1 MALFST
7 HFVSESLQLRT
18 SLQVFV
24 PDQIDTEKPMRLLY
38 LLHGLSDDDTAWLTN
53 TSLVRYA
60 ENRNIAIV
68 MPQVHR
74 SFYTD
79 MHVGNRY
86 WTFLSEELP
95 SLIHSWFKLPTEP
108 ENTYVA
114 GLSMGGYGAFKW
126 ALHYSEKFAGMASLS
141 GALDIVAL
149 REARPEGESEMQA
162 TFGDIETHRGSDNDL
177 LALLDKVTAKPRVL
191 QLCGTEDFLYDNNLG
206 FKSRIE
212 QTDLPY
218 TYQESPGEHNWEYW
232 DREIQTVLN
241 WIDRKGDFA

>member
-7 HFVSESLQLRT
+7 HFVSASLQLRT
-18 SLQVFV
+18 SLQVFI

-79 MHVGNRY
+79 MQVGNRY

-95 SLIHSWFKLPTEP
+95 NLIHSWFKLPTEP

-126 ALHYSEKFAGMASLS
+126 ALHYPEKFAGMASLS

-149 REARPEGESEMQA
+149 REARPEGEAEMQA
-162 TFGDIETHRGSDNDL
+162 TFGDIETHRDSDNDL
-177 LALLDKVTAKPRVL
+177 LALLDEVTAKPRVL

-241 WIDRKGDFA
+241 WIDQKGDFA

>member
-7 HFVSESLQLRT
+7 HFVSASLQLRT
-18 SLQVFV
+18 SLQVFI

-126 ALHYSEKFAGMASLS
+126 ALHYPEKFAGMASLS

-149 REARPEGESEMQA
+149 REARPEGEAEMQA

>member
-7 HFVSESLQLRT
+7 HFVSASLQLRT
-18 SLQVFV
+18 SLQVFI

-126 ALHYSEKFAGMASLS
+126 ALHYPEKFAGMASLS

-149 REARPEGESEMQA
+149 REARPEGEAEMQA

-177 LALLDKVTAKPRVL
+177 LALLDEVTAKPRVL

-212 QTDLPY
+212 QTALPY

>member
-232 DREIQTVLN
+232 NREIQTVLN

>member
-1 MALFST
+1 MAIFST
-7 HFVSESLQLRT
+7 HFASQSLQLKT
-18 SLQVFV
+18 SLQVFI
-24 PDQIDTEKPMRLLY
+24 PDIIDTDKPMRLLY

-53 TSLVRYA
+53 SSLVRYA

-79 MHVGNRY
+79 MQTGNRY

-95 SLIHSWFKLPTEP
+95 RLVHSWFKLPTEP

-126 ALHYSEKFAGMASLS
+126 ALHYPEKFAGMASLS

-149 REARPEGESEMQA
+149 REARPEGEAEMQA
-162 TFGDIETHRGSDNDL
+162 TFGDIESHRGSDNDL
-177 LALLDKVTAKPRVL
+177 LTLLGKITAKPRVL
-191 QLCGTEDFLYDNNLG
+191 QLCGTEDFLYENNLG
-206 FKSRIE
+206 FKAHIE

>member
-7 HFVSESLQLRT
+7 HFVSASLQLRT
-18 SLQVFV
+18 SLQVFI

-232 DREIQTVLN
+232 NREIQTVLN

>member
-1 MALFST
+1 MAIFST
-7 HFVSESLQLRT
+7 HFVSESLHLRT
-18 SLQVFV
+18 SLQVFI

-38 LLHGLSDDDTAWLTN
+38 LLHGLSDDDTAWLAN

-60 ENRNIAIV
+60 EDQNIAIV

-126 ALHYSEKFAGMASLS
+126 ALHYPEKFAGMASLS

-149 REARPEGESEMQA
+149 RESRPEGEAEMQA
-162 TFGDIETHRGSDNDL
+162 TFGDIDAHRGSDNDL
-177 LALLDKVTAKPRVL
+177 LTLLDKITTKPRVL

-218 TYQESPGEHNWEYW
+218 IYQESPGEHNWEYW

-241 WIDRKGDFA
+241 WIDQKGDFA